1 MKKKLPQ
8 GITHRKDGRYM
19 WRFQHEGVSY
29 SGYSAHLKDAEI
41 AMYRKKYEVYNHLC
55 ERMTTPTMNQW
66 FLEWMTI
73 YKKNCKAVTAYSYW
87 KAYKNYI
94 ADELG
99 NYRLDQIP
107 TREIQETMN
116 YLSDRYSPTVI
127 NTSRVLLYGMLEQA
141 RKNAMIEFNPM
152 KNISR
157 PKTQEKPKKQVLTAE
172 EELIF
177 LNAALPSFYYPLYKL
192 ATLTGMRI
200 GEITAL
206 RWNDIDME
214 NRLIHVRHTLDYT
227 AEKGLFLETPKTKS
241 SKRDIP
247 MISAAAE
254 LLAEHRK
261 EQKRLLHEV
270 AMNAAPDRGDEDVN
284 ACSAVCVPA
293 LSPDYRVKNGTKVIP
308 NLVFTSPCGK
318 PIYQAC
324 VQKDLSKIITP
335 LLANNSISHS
345 FTFHTLRHCFAT
357 RCIENG
363 MSYKTLQSIL
373 GHSSLS
379 TTMDIYAHS
388 LDETRRGEME
398 KVASYL
404 DHL

>member
-29 SGYSAHLKDAEI
+29 SGYCAHLKDAEI
-41 AMYRKKYEVYNHLC
+41 AMYHKKYEVYNHLC

-66 FLEWMTI
+66 FLEWMTT

-107 TREIQETMN
+107 AKELQETIN
-116 YLSDRYSPTVI
+116 DLSDHYSPTVI

-254 LLAEHRK
+254 LLTEHRK
-261 EQKRLLHEV
+261 EQKRLLHEA
-270 AMNAAPDRGDEDVN
+270 AMKMSTPVPPSVFLPFLPITESRTVRKSSRILYLQAPAANR
-284 ACSAVCVPA
+284 
-293 LSPDYRVKNGTKVIP
+293 
-308 NLVFTSPCGK
+308 
-318 PIYQAC
+318 
-324 VQKDLSKIITP
+324 
-335 LLANNSISHS
+335 SIRPVSRR
-345 FTFHTLRHCFAT
+345 TCP
-357 RCIENG
+357 
-363 MSYKTLQSIL
+363 K
-373 GHSSLS
+373 SSLLFLQIIAS
-379 TTMDIYAHS
+379 VTLSRSIRYVIAS
-388 LDETRRGEME
+388 RRAAL
-398 KVASYL
+398 KTA
-404 DHL
+404 